1 MKQESGRS
9 LIEVIGVLAVTGLM
23 TVSVLGLYNMIR
35 KNQVRTLADKS
46 LEDIARDTKLL
57 MEMRGS
63 YEGVSVEYLKNN
75 GALESERAPIGG
87 DDWSVVSS
95 ADGKSFSITLVDL
108 TTADCNY
115 FTVSKPKWASAILV
129 NGFESGLTDNCFN
142 TDTNQISFIVE

>member
-9 LIEVIGVLAVTGLM
+9 LIEVVGVLAVAGLM

-35 KNQVRTLADKS
+35 KNQVRTFADTT
-46 LEDIARDTKLL
+46 LEEIARNTKML

-63 YEGVSVEYLKNN
+63 YEGVSVQYLKDND
-75 GALESERAPIGG
+75 ALESVRAPIGG

-115 FTVSKPKWASAILV
+115 FAASNPKWASAILV
-129 NGFESGLTDNCFN
+129 NGFETGLSDNCFN